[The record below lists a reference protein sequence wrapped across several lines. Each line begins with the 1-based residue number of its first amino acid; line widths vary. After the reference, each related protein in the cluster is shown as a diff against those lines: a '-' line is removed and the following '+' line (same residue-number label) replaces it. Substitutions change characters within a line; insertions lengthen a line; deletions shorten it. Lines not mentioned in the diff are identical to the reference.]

1 MSANRPA
8 SLGAAA
14 VQPVH
19 EPVELD
25 WLRLNTIAA
34 VLLIVGLAGFVV
46 ALAAGAADRVWQ
58 VWLVN
63 LLFFLG
69 IAQSG
74 VVCSCAFYLVQGRWA
89 GAVSYRLAES
99 FRPFLVLGFVLFWGV
114 YLGRD
119 HIFPWITH
127 PIPAKAAW
135 LNVPFL
141 FARDGIALLVMAALS
156 WWFVDASRRPE
167 ARQWAISTSDIEM
180 PPPVIRR
187 LAPIIAILFC
197 VVYSLLSF
205 DLIMSLSPQWHSTL
219 FGWWFFETCFW
230 SAAVAMAFCAA
241 QFRGLLGARN
251 AFTGPT
257 ILHDYGKMVFA
268 FSIFW
273 IYLSFA
279 QYLVIWYGDIP
290 VETFFLVVRLWHYP
304 WAPLGW
310 LAPILIWV
318 TPFIVLM
325 SARAKKTPK
334 VLATVAVLGL
344 IGVWDLDYTMVVPS
358 LSPNSL
364 PFGWVEVCI
373 TAGFLGAFI
382 LCSVPGLKLVASE
395 ANAGVEGGE

>member
-14 VQPVH
+14 ARPVR

-34 VLLIVGLAGFVV
+34 VLLIVGLAGFVI
-46 ALAAGAADRVWQ
+46 ALAAGATDRVWQ

-69 IAQSG
+69 IAQGG
-74 VVCSCAFYLVQGRWA
+74 VVCSCAYYLVQGRWA
-89 GAVSYRLAES
+89 GSVPYRLAEA
-99 FRPFLVLGFVLFWGV
+99 FRPFLVLGFILFWGV
-114 YLGRD
+114 YIGRD
-119 HIFPWITH
+119 HIFPWIVH
-127 PIPAKAAW
+127 PIPNRAMW
-135 LNVPFL
+135 LNAPSL
-141 FARDGIALLVMAALS
+141 FARDGISLAVMAVLS
-156 WWFVDASRRPE
+156 WWFVSASRRSE
-167 ARQWAISTSDIEM
+167 ARHWASSTSDIEM
-180 PPPVIRR
+180 PPPLIRR
-187 LAPIIAILFC
+187 LAPIIAILYCFI
-197 VVYSLLSF
+197 YSLLAF

-219 FGWWFFETCFW
+219 FGWWWFATCFW
-230 SAAVAMAFCAA
+230 SAVVAMAFIAV
-241 QFRGLLGARN
+241 QFRRLLGAGN

-318 TPFIVLM
+318 VPFIVLM
-325 SARAKKTPK
+325 SVRAKKTPK

-344 IGVWDLDYTMVVPS
+344 VGVWDLDYTMVVPS

-395 ANAGVEGGE
+395 ANAGAEGGE